1 MTQEFHNFN
10 MWWVLPLFLWCL
22 FCFLYVGLHMARIY
36 LPWAVYN
43 CQRSLSAFFSHL
55 FGTNEIRST
64 PGAAG
69 GLAGEEWKFHSSSRW
84 HTLPDESYSCL
95 LQRRM
100 ESQLK
105 SVNCWK
111 APQSKIL
118 SRAPFYMGSG
128 SLNCWKFIL
137 SAHSI
142 SSLSTE
148 SWSWKLNPKTL
159 ALIVDPIV
167 NSTFSRVI
175 LPRNID
181 ILITSLL
188 TEKFCMIQLIWHGCF
203 GLADTWPIELVVEE
217 SVLTWRGVRMIVH

>member
-1 MTQEFHNFN
+1 M
-10 MWWVLPLFLWCL
+10 WVLPLFLWCL

-43 CQRSLSAFFSHL
+43 CQRSLSAFSGHL

-69 GLAGEEWKFHSSSRW
+69 GLAGEEWQFRSSSRWW
-84 HTLPDESYSCL
+84 HTLPDESYSCV

-105 SVNCWK
+105 RVNCWK
-111 APQSKIL
+111 APRSKIL

-128 SLNCWKFIL
+128 SLNCWKFL
-137 SAHSI
+137 LNAHSI

-148 SWSWKLNPKTL
+148 SWSWKLKPKML
-159 ALIVDPIV
+159 ALSD
-167 NSTFSRVI
+167 FA
-175 LPRNID
+175 
-181 ILITSLL
+181 
-188 TEKFCMIQLIWHGCF
+188 EKYWLY
-203 GLADTWPIELVVEE
+203 L
-217 SVLTWRGVRMIVH
+217 